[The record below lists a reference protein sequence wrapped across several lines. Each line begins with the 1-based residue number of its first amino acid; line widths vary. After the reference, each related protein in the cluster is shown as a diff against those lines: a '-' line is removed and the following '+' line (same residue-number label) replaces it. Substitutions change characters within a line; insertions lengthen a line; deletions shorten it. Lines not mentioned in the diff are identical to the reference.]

1 MKIKKQLGSDSVR
14 DLVDEASVR
23 VQHLPSRTVQ
33 DPWPSSRRVIS
44 DANNEESTETRTV
57 DDPQ

>member
-1 MKIKKQLGSDSVR
+1 MKIKKQLGSAAVQ

-23 VQHLPSRTVQ
+23 AQQLPRRSVQ

-44 DANNEESTETRTV
+44 DTRDRESSESREI
-57 DDPQ
+57 DE

>member
-14 DLVDEASVR
+14 DLVDEASAR

-44 DANNEESTETRTV
+44 DTNDKESTETRTV

>member
-14 DLVDEASVR
+14 DLVDEASTR
-23 VQHLPSRTVQ
+23 AQRLPHRSVQ

-44 DANNEESTETRTV
+44 DTNERESNESQKA
-57 DDPQ
+57 DE